1 MTRIH
6 KIKVS
11 SDFFESVQ
19 DGSRRHIVRKV
30 LSNDVSKLYQ
40 VGDVL
45 RLIETDNLRIET
57 GRCLDV
63 LVTFIEEEF
72 EFLDMTKNIIIVSF
86 QKKGKINEG

>member
-11 SDFFESVQ
+11 SDFFDAVR

-30 LSNDVSKLYQ
+30 LANDVSKLYQ
-40 VGDVL
+40 IGDVL
-45 RLIETDNLRIET
+45 RFIETDSLRIET
-57 GRCLDV
+57 GRCIDV
-63 LVTFIEEEF
+63 IVTFIEEEF
-72 EFLDMTKNIIIVSF
+72 EFLELQKNIIIVSF